1 MPENAYIQQA
11 IATTKQKQAA
21 KANYNTVIAVNF
33 AMQMQQNIY
42 AKHLE
47 IMRGSLGI

>member
-1 MPENAYIQQA
+1 MPESAYIQQA
-11 IATTKQKQAA
+11 IAVKKQTQQTKSNK
-21 KANYNTVIAVNF
+21 TIAVNF

-47 IMRGSLGI
+47 IMRGSLGV